1 MTVSLGNLKIKI
13 DIILCIII
21 LASFLNK
28 EINLYFSNY
37 ITCLLFTVFHEFSH
51 IFMASIFGKQITE
64 INFTVCGLNAKI
76 HEKNKIQKCWLFI
89 YLAGPLSNLMLAI
102 LTRKIY
108 LSFMLNMVLC
118 VLNLLPI
125 YPLDGFKILDLLLKW
140 FVPNIVLIK
149 ITKIISLIVI
159 GVITIIGVI
168 IMLNTKNP
176 SILLIVF
183 YVINIHI
190 NY

>member
-1 MTVSLGNLKIKI
+1 MTVSLENLKIKI

-51 IFMASIFGKQITE
+51 IFIASIFGKQITE

-108 LSFMLNMVLC
+108 LSFMLNMILC

-140 FVPNIVLIK
+140 FVPNIVRIK
-149 ITKIISLIVI
+149 ITKIISLMVMV
-159 GVITIIGVI
+159 VITIIGAI

>member
-1 MTVSLGNLKIKI
+1 MTVSLENLKIKI

-51 IFMASIFGKQITE
+51 IFIASIFGKQITE

-125 YPLDGFKILDLLLKW
+125 HPLDGFKILDLLLKW
-140 FVPNIVLIK
+140 FVPNIVRIK
-149 ITKIISLIVI
+149 ITKIISLIVM
-159 GVITIIGVI
+159 GVITIIGAI

>member
-1 MTVSLGNLKIKI
+1 MTVSLENLKIKI

-51 IFMASIFGKQITE
+51 IFIASIFGKQITE

-140 FVPNIVLIK
+140 FVPNIVRIK
-149 ITKIISLIVI
+149 ITKIISLIVM
-159 GVITIIGVI
+159 GVITIIGAI

>member
-51 IFMASIFGKQITE
+51 IFIASIFGKQITE

-140 FVPNIVLIK
+140 FVPNIVRIK
-149 ITKIISLIVI
+149 ITKIISLMVM

-176 SILLIVF
+176 SILLIIF

>member
-118 VLNLLPI
+118 V
-125 YPLDGFKILDLLLKW
+125 
-140 FVPNIVLIK
+140 
-149 ITKIISLIVI
+149 
-159 GVITIIGVI
+159 
-168 IMLNTKNP
+168 
-176 SILLIVF
+176 
-183 YVINIHI
+183 
-190 NY
+190 